1 MSILRSH
8 EIHDIVDINLVN
20 RIHVHT
26 PTRVTQFTSLI

>member
-8 EIHDIVDINLVN
+8 EIHDIVYDINLVN

-26 PTRVTQFTSLI
+26 PTRVTQFT